1 MKQIRNSLLKL
12 LILASLFVLFIG
24 VTPII
29 YAADI
34 VDSGYCGAEDE
45 DKNLSWTLDSD
56 GLLTISGKGRM
67 KNMYPAPPWADKK
80 IWTVKI
86 ENGVTSIGDWAFRD
100 CSSLESITIPNGV
113 TSIGDLAFNGCIN
126 LKSITIP
133 ESVTSIGYS
142 TFEECNGLTA
152 VTIPDSVTSI
162 DDWAFRNC
170 SNLESVTIPNGVTKI
185 GDGAFIDCIRLER
198 ITIPESVTSIGNSMF
213 EGCVG
218 LVTVTIPDSVT
229 SIGDVAFGGC
239 SSLTNI
245 TIPSDVTNINHGTF
259 SGCSSLTSIIIPNG
273 VTSIGNNVFNGCSSL
288 TSIMIPDSVTSIGG
302 RAFEDCSSLTSITI
316 PNGVT
321 SIGEETFCS
330 CSSLTSITIPNS
342 VTSIGEW
349 AFRYCGNLESVVTPS
364 GVTSIG
370 SIGECAFQDC
380 SSLVN
385 ITLSNSATSIGSSIG
400 KAAFS
405 GCSSLTNITIPNG
418 VTSIGN
424 NAFGGCSSLTS
435 ITIPDSVTSIGDVA
449 FGGCSSLT
457 NITIPSDVTNINHG
471 TFSGCSS
478 LTSIIIPNG
487 VTSIGNNAF
496 NGCSSLMSIMIP
508 DSITSIGGGAFED
521 CSSLTSITIPNGVTS
536 IGDYTFYY
544 CNKLT
549 NITIPDSVTS
559 IGQNAFTY
567 CYSLTSIEIPSSV
580 TSIGHS
586 AFKDCRSLVSIT
598 IPNGVTNV
606 GDYTFYYCYKLKNIT
621 IPDSVKSI
629 GEYAFYQCDEL
640 TSITIP
646 NGVTSIS
653 DYTFYKCDRLMSI
666 SIPSSVTNIGKYA
679 FAHCSRLTSITIPK
693 CVTSIG
699 YCAFYDCRNM
709 VSIILPNSMTAI
721 ESYAFGYCGSLESIT
736 IPRNITSIGNYAF
749 KDCSNL
755 ESAHFCGNAPD
766 IWPSTF
772 SGCKNTFCIYY
783 MPGTSGWTD
792 SSAYDAAAGTWNGY
806 PLKIWDGKIVP
817 EETKLSVPTGKY
829 CIQVIDE
836 SGAPINDATVWWN
849 GSRASTE
856 ENGNVFVDLV
866 TVGEPVIRV
875 VKSGYIE
882 WTNKYSNW
890 KKSETR
896 FERVI
901 LYPESHGSLKL
912 KSAKLGKCDLL
923 TQTKVLNLRNDG
935 ALIGDLNSGHF
946 DLTCAATDS
955 SVVTGYALYQNTKKI
970 AESADGSFTKLDV
983 RDFVEGGG
991 CFVRVAGTNGQTM
1004 DTHINLQFA
1013 KNSVNEDFKLELK
1026 DNHISFDVS
1035 DDVPYIGGTTISVDL
1050 PLEVPVVVSATTD
1063 KMKFGINLKLN
1074 PDKSEEEQIDSYI
1087 KTIKKAVVAEGVNL
1101 SKANAK
1107 ALKNCAAQHN
1117 KAKFFKDFDITV
1129 CGYAEADFGSNT
1141 ASGYMLFIV
1150 DWQLV
1155 DYEYNTVI
1163 IIPIAPPLAVPITV
1177 QVGAEL
1183 SLEAGATVSYK
1194 LDARTWNGNV
1204 VLNPSVGLTPFA
1216 GIGYGRVAGIGV
1228 YGNADL
1234 NAKINLWGKNSG
1246 CQAVDL
1252 TGEFGAKGYFGPLEW
1267 TKAFAHQTWH
1277 LYTANTVSSL
1287 SLLNV
1292 APAWNAA
1299 PEASDFEVSDLS
1311 YLAEES
1317 AWAPASPQIYR
1328 TSRTAQLKASYQ
1340 MLLQNTYRNAQPV
1353 MISDG
1358 SALYA
1363 AFVRADANTGARYV
1377 ALSKFDGTNWS
1388 EPVRIDTS
1396 AILDNAPQLCT
1407 DGQTLW
1413 LAYARTTQE
1422 PDDSL
1427 VSYAQHQNI
1436 VVGTVNKDT
1445 LAFAEQKI
1453 YQSDEYM
1460 HLPTLSCVNGTPV
1473 LAWAESAVTDMDSV
1487 IVPKNS
1493 TVYLAKYQNGAWT
1506 QVEQTAASASVIDS
1520 ICIGARNGAP
1530 TVAYTADGKLYCGG
1544 SILSESVTG
1553 RAVYGRLPGTAA
1565 DSFLWNANGALHN
1578 EAGDTVP
1585 TEDMGR
1591 DFVIVGSS
1599 IYYNQSNGASA
1610 NLAAL
1615 HYDAANDHWSA
1626 PILLIGDERYL
1637 ENLNAAE
1644 LNGKTYALGLH
1655 TTVTI
1660 SEDDVNDAK
1669 DLVWTQILP
1678 ISDLKL
1684 SDVSFDADALV
1695 PGEMIPVTL
1704 TVTNSGD
1711 HTVSSLTLVADGAGT
1726 AQDCQLLPGESA
1738 EFTVN
1743 IICPSE
1749 KQTVT
1754 FEVQEPRQGDYT
1766 PEDNTS
1772 SCTVGSADAEIEL
1785 ALVQIGSRKLVQAA
1799 VVNRGLEAAS
1809 GSVLFTDSDGQIL
1822 AERTFQNLRYG
1833 DAVIAEYEP
1842 DSFAD
1847 LYGKD
1852 VNATVVLQQDERN
1865 TLNNSDSVPVLFLA
1879 STQITAA
1886 YQSGNALKAEV
1897 CCAEPAKA
1905 VCAFYDQ
1912 YGKMLDVQ
1920 MQSLQTEK
1928 VNTLSFDI
1936 KDARTKIAKI
1946 FVLDTGSASPVCAA
1960 WNVTVE

>member
-1 MKQIRNSLLKL
+1 MKQIRNLLLKL
-12 LILASLFVLFIG
+12 LILASLLVLFIG
-24 VTPII
+24 VIPIV
-29 YAADI
+29 YAADS

-162 DDWAFRNC
+162 GDWAFRNC
-170 SNLESVTIPNGVTKI
+170 SGLENITIQNGVTNI
-185 GDGAFIDCIRLER
+185 GDGAFIGCIDLER
-198 ITIPESVTSIGNSMF
+198 ITIPESVTSIGNETF

-218 LVTVTIPDSVT
+218 LIAV
-229 SIGDVAFGGC
+229 
-239 SSLTNI
+239 
-245 TIPSDVTNINHGTF
+245 
-259 SGCSSLTSIIIPNG
+259 
-273 VTSIGNNVFNGCSSL
+273 
-288 TSIMIPDSVTSIGG
+288 
-302 RAFEDCSSLTSITI
+302 
-316 PNGVT
+316 
-321 SIGEETFCS
+321 
-330 CSSLTSITIPNS
+330 
-342 VTSIGEW
+342 
-349 AFRYCGNLESVVTPS
+349 
-364 GVTSIG
+364 
-370 SIGECAFQDC
+370 
-380 SSLVN
+380 
-385 ITLSNSATSIGSSIG
+385 
-400 KAAFS
+400 
-405 GCSSLTNITIPNG
+405 
-418 VTSIGN
+418 
-424 NAFGGCSSLTS
+424 
-435 ITIPDSVTSIGDVA
+435 TIPDSVTSIGDVA

-508 DSITSIGGGAFED
+508 DSITSIGGGAFKD

-536 IGDYTFYY
+536 IGEETFCSCSSLTSITIPNSVTSIGASAFRYCGNLESVVTPSGVTSIGSIGEYAFQGCSSLVNIALPNSVTSVGASIGEAAFSDCSSLTNITIPNGVTAIGSGVFSLCSSLTSITIPDSVKSIGEQAFYRCSKLTNITIPDNVTSIGDCAFEYCSSLTSITIPNGVTAIGSGVFSRCSSLTSITIPDSVKSIGEQAFDSCSKLTNITIPDNVTSIGDCAFEYCSSLTSITIPNGVPSIGDSTFSSCYSLTNITIPDSVTSIGQSAFENCRRLTNITIPNGVLSIGDSTFYY
-544 CNKLT
+544 CCSLT

-559 IGQNAFTY
+559 IGQNAFTQ
-567 CYSLTSIEIPSSV
+567 CFSLTSIEIPSSV
-580 TSIGHS
+580 
-586 AFKDCRSLVSIT
+586 
-598 IPNGVTNV
+598 
-606 GDYTFYYCYKLKNIT
+606 
-621 IPDSVKSI
+621 
-629 GEYAFYQCDEL
+629 
-640 TSITIP
+640 
-646 NGVTSIS
+646 
-653 DYTFYKCDRLMSI
+653 
-666 SIPSSVTNIGKYA
+666 
-679 FAHCSRLTSITIPK
+679 
-693 CVTSIG
+693 
-699 YCAFYDCRNM
+699 
-709 VSIILPNSMTAI
+709 
-721 ESYAFGYCGSLESIT
+721 
-736 IPRNITSIGNYAF
+736 TSIGNYAF

-772 SGCKNTFCIYY
+772 SGCKNTFCIYH
-783 MPGTSGWTD
+783 MSGTSGWTD
-792 SSAYDAAAGTWNGY
+792 SSAYDAAASTWNGY

-817 EETKLSVPTGKY
+817 EETKISVPTGKY

-849 GSRASTE
+849 GSRASTD
-856 ENGNVFVDLV
+856 ENGYVFVDLV

-935 ALIGDLNSGHF
+935 ALIGDLNSGYF

-1388 EPVRIDTS
+1388 EPVSIDTS

-1578 EAGDTVP
+1578 EAGDTVS

-1599 IYYNQSNGASA
+1599 IYYNQSNSASA

-1644 LNGKTYALGLH
+1644 LNGKTYALGMH

-1678 ISDLKL
+1678 VSDLKL